1 MMVATGEYPS
11 FVYQYGGV
19 PGICTGLN
27 LVQAIGF
34 QARDGHFVRSFFEL
48 LLDEYLCSRHI
59 DHTPEVKPFKNRKFR
74 CDQKVGDF
82 YIELWGYSDFGTYAK
97 RRKQKERLYRRH
109 GLTLIPLEVSFFRTT
124 VGEVEKQFDTLFSRL
139 GFNVAKKEPFS
150 MRVIAQAVNYPWNED
165 AIKEYIGSYVN
176 RYGEFPTQKKLG
188 ANGMSGLAA
197 RIGQFGGFPYF
208 RSLMGFQPWRPKRKW
223 SEATITK
230 RLQTICVRLGRFPK
244 DVELSSDLRNAIRKN
259 SADGSMT

>member
-1 MMVATGEYPS
+1 M
-11 FVYQYGGV
+11 
-19 PGICTGLN
+19 
-27 LVQAIGF
+27 
-34 QARDGHFVRSFFEL
+34 
-48 LLDEYLCSRHI
+48 
-59 DHTPEVKPFKNRKFR
+59 
-74 CDQKVGDF
+74 GDF

-197 RIGQFGGFPYF
+197 RIGQFGGFPLF
-208 RSLMGFQPWRPKRKW
+208 PVFDGIPTLETKEEMERSNDHEKTTDALCTIRTI
-223 SEATITK
+223 SE
-230 RLQTICVRLGRFPK
+230 RC
-244 DVELSSDLRNAIRKN
+244 
-259 SADGSMT
+259 